1 MPPLRRG
8 RRRLAP
14 SGASVM
20 KLGVCYYPEH
30 WPEARWAVDA
40 RMMREAGIKL
50 VRIGE
55 FAWSRLEPEAGRY
68 EFDWLK
74 RAIDTL
80 ATEGLQVI
88 IGTPTTTP
96 PKWLVDQ
103 IPDMLPVDAEGRVRG
118 FGSRRHYC
126 FSHLG
131 FREECRRIVTALAE
145 RFGSHAAVVAW
156 QIDNEYANHNTG
168 LSYSP
173 AAKAGFRKWLA
184 QKYGTIDALNAAW
197 GTVFWSME
205 YSVFDAIELPNLTVA
220 EAAPIHRLDFHRY
233 SSDQVVAFNALQ
245 VEIIRAHSPGR
256 DVLHNFMGKPTLF
269 DHWRLSQDLDV
280 ASWDSY
286 PLGFLDLD
294 DCSDEHKMRY
304 LRVGDPDFQAFFH
317 DLYRGCGRGRW
328 WVMEQQPGPVN
339 WAPHNPAPAPGAVRL
354 WTWEAFAAGAEVVSY
369 FRWRQAPFAQE
380 QMHEALCLPDGTPN
394 EAIDVATQVAEE
406 IGTQSGVGA
415 QRADV
420 AIVFDY
426 ESDWAWQIQP
436 QGREFNYRKL
446 VLTFY
451 RALRRHGIT
460 VDIVPAKPEAVEG
473 YRLLLVPGLFT
484 IDDKLMAAFG
494 QNGQVPLLGPRTGS
508 RTTSFSIPETLPPG
522 TAAQSRLPIR
532 VTRVETLPPQ
542 AKIGIAGNADHAL
555 EVWREIV
562 STSGEVSVIDQTVDG
577 QIALCSR
584 DGVHYLSGQPNQAYA
599 DRVVANLL
607 EQAGILAQKLHRDI
621 RVRDNGP
628 DRYIF
633 NHGPEPV
640 DVSALVAGRTA
651 LLGGPMLPPCGVG
664 RFRLTA

>member
-1 MPPLRRG
+1 
-8 RRRLAP
+8 
-14 SGASVM
+14 M

-30 WPEARWAVDA
+30 WSEARWAVDA
-40 RMMREAGIKL
+40 RMMREAGIRL
-50 VRIGE
+50 VRVGE

-68 EFDWLK
+68 DFDWLE
-74 RAIDTL
+74 RAIDVL
-80 ATEGLQVI
+80 AAEGLQVI

-103 IPDMLPVDAEGRVRG
+103 MPDLLPVDVEGRVRG

-131 FREECRRIVTALAE
+131 YRAECRRIVTKLAE
-145 RFGSHAAVVAW
+145 RFGQHPAVVAW
-156 QIDNEYANHNTG
+156 QTDNEYANHNTG

-173 AAKAGFRKWLA
+173 AAKAGFRRWLA
-184 QKYGTIDALNAAW
+184 EKYGSIQALNDAW

-205 YSVFDAIELPNLTVA
+205 YAAFDAVELPNLTVA
-220 EAAPIHRLDFHRY
+220 EAMPIHRLDFQRY
-233 SSDQVVAFNALQ
+233 SSDQVVAFNAVQ
-245 VEIIRAHSPGR
+245 VDVLRALSPGR

-280 ASWDSY
+280 ATWDSY

-294 DCSDEHKMRY
+294 DCSEEHKLRY

-380 QMHEALCLPDGTPN
+380 QMHEALLLPDGTAN
-394 EAIDVATQVAEE
+394 EALGVAAQVAQEIGNYTQV
-406 IGTQSGVGA
+406 GA
-415 QRADV
+415 SRAKV

-426 ESDWAWQIQP
+426 QSDWAWQIQP

-446 VLTFY
+446 VLAFY
-451 RALRRHGIT
+451 RALRRHGVT
-460 VDIVPAKPEAVEG
+460 VDVVPPTAAGVAG
-473 YRLLLVPGLFT
+473 YALVLAPGLMSL
-484 IDDKLMAAFG
+484 DDPLMAGLG
-494 QNGQVPLLGPRTGS
+494 QQGQVVLFGPRTGS
-508 RTTSFSIPETLPPG
+508 RTPDFSIPDTLPPG
-522 TAAQSRLPIR
+522 SAAQARLPIR
-532 VTRVETLPPQ
+532 VTRVETLPPN
-542 AKIGIAGNADHAL
+542 ATIGIVGQDGCTL
-555 EVWREIV
+555 ETWRELV
-562 STSGEVSVIDQTVDG
+562 TAADDVAVLDQTADG
-577 QIALCSR
+577 QIALCAR
-584 DGVHYLSGQPNQAYA
+584 DGIHYVSGQPNAAYA
-599 DRVVANLL
+599 DRVVAQLL
-607 EQAGILAQKLHRDI
+607 AHVGISVTKLHRDI
-621 RVRDNGP
+621 RVRDNGS

-640 DVSALVAGRTA
+640 DVSDLAAGRTA
-651 LLGGPMLPPCGVG
+651 ILGGLVLPPCGVG
-664 RFRLTA
+664 RFRAPA

>member
-1 MPPLRRG
+1 
-8 RRRLAP
+8 
-14 SGASVM
+14 M

-40 RMMREAGIKL
+40 RMMREAGIRL
-50 VRIGE
+50 VRVGE

-68 EFDWLK
+68 AFDWLE
-74 RAIDTL
+74 RAIDVL
-80 ATEGLQVI
+80 ASEGLQVI

-96 PKWLVDQ
+96 PKWLVDRM
-103 IPDMLPVDAEGRVRG
+103 PDLLPVDAEGRVRG

-131 FREECRRIVTALAE
+131 YRAECRRIVAALAE
-145 RFGSHAAVVAW
+145 RFGQHRAVVAW

-173 AAKAGFRKWLA
+173 AALAGFRRWLA
-184 QKYGTIDALNAAW
+184 DKYGSIDALNAAW

-205 YSVFDAIELPNLTVA
+205 YASFDAVELPNLTVA
-220 EAAPIHRLDFHRY
+220 EAMPIHRLDFQRY
-233 SSDQVVAFNALQ
+233 SSDQVVAFNAVQAEVL
-245 VEIIRAHSPGR
+245 RALSPGR

-294 DCSDEHKMRY
+294 DCDEEHKLRY

-380 QMHEALCLPDGTPN
+380 QMHEALLLPDGAAN
-394 EAIDVATQVAEE
+394 EALGVAAQVAQEIGNSTQV
-406 IGTQSGVGA
+406 GA
-415 QRADV
+415 SRARV

-426 ESDWAWQIQP
+426 QSDWAWQIQP

-446 VLTFY
+446 VLAFY
-451 RALRRHGIT
+451 RALRRHGVS
-460 VDIVPAKPEAVEG
+460 VDVVPPTAAGVAG
-473 YRLLLVPGLFT
+473 YALVLAPGLMSL
-484 IDDKLMAAFG
+484 DASLMAGLG
-494 QNGQVPLLGPRTGS
+494 QRGQVVLLGPRTGS
-508 RTTSFSIPETLPPG
+508 RTPDFSIPDTLPPG
-522 TAAQSRLPIR
+522 AAAQARLPIR
-532 VTRVETLPPQ
+532 VTRVETLPPN
-542 AKIGIAGNADHAL
+542 AGIGIAGHEGCALQIWCEQVTAADGVAVLDHTA
-555 EVWREIV
+555 
-562 STSGEVSVIDQTVDG
+562 DG
-577 QIALCSR
+577 QIAFCVR
-584 DGVHYLSGQPNQAYA
+584 DGIHYLSGQPNAAYA
-599 DRVVANLL
+599 DRVVAHLL
-607 EQAGILAQKLHRDI
+607 AEAGIGATRLHRDI
-621 RVRDNGP
+621 RLRDNGP
-628 DRYIF
+628 DRYVF

-640 DVSALVAGRTA
+640 DVSDLAAGRTA
-651 LLGGPMLPPCGVG
+651 ILGGPVLPPCGVG
-664 RFRLTA
+664 RFRAPA

>member
-1 MPPLRRG
+1 
-8 RRRLAP
+8 
-14 SGASVM
+14 M

-40 RMMREAGIKL
+40 RMMREAGIRL

-68 EFDWLK
+68 EFDWLE

-80 ATEGLQVI
+80 AAEGLEVI

-96 PKWLVDQ
+96 PKWLVDRM
-103 IPDMLPVDAEGRVRG
+103 PDMLPVDAEGRVRG

-126 FSHLG
+126 FSHPG
-131 FREECRRIVTALAE
+131 YRGECRRIVTALAE
-145 RFGSHAAVVAW
+145 RFGRHKAVVAW
-156 QIDNEYANHNTG
+156 QTDNEYANHNTG

-173 AAKAGFRKWLA
+173 AAKAGFRTWLA
-184 QKYGTIDALNAAW
+184 QKYGAIDALNAAW

-205 YSVFDAIELPNLTVA
+205 YGSFDEIELPNLTVA

-245 VEIIRAHSPGR
+245 VEIIRMHAPGR
-256 DVLHNFMGKPTLF
+256 DILHNFMGKPTLF
-269 DHWRLSQDLDV
+269 DHWRLSEDLDV

-394 EAIDVATQVAEE
+394 EALGVATQVAGE
-406 IGTQSGVGA
+406 IDGEASGGA
-415 QRADV
+415 ARADV

-446 VLTFY
+446 VLAFY
-451 RALRRHGIT
+451 RALRRHGVS
-460 VDIVPAKPEAVEG
+460 VDVVPARAEAVRD
-473 YRLLLVPGLFT
+473 YRLLLVPGLLSL
-484 IDDKLMAAFG
+484 DDALMAATG
-494 QNGQVPLLGPRTGS
+494 RNGQMVLLGPRTGS
-508 RTTSFSIPETLPPG
+508 RTASFSIPETLPPG
-522 TAAQSRLPIR
+522 AAAQLRLPVR
-532 VTRVETLPPQ
+532 VTRVETLPP
-542 AKIGIAGNADHAL
+542 AATIGVAGKPGLAL
-555 EVWREIV
+555 ETWREVV
-562 STSGEVSVIDQTVDG
+562 SPYGAVTVIDRTEDG
-577 QIALCSR
+577 QIALCAR
-584 DGVHYLSGQPNQAYA
+584 DGIHYVSGQPNPDYA
-599 DRVVANLL
+599 DRIVARLL
-607 EQAGILAQKLHRDI
+607 DEAGLPAMRLHRDI
-621 RVRDNGP
+621 RIRDNGA

-633 NHGPEPV
+633 NHGPDSV
-640 DVSALVAGRTA
+640 DVSELIAGRTA
-651 LLGGPMLPPCGVG
+651 LLGSSVLPPCGVG
-664 RFRLTA
+664 RFRRGA